1 MARPLLRLS
10 QVAAVALV
18 VSLFS
23 LLVWKTIFAD
33 SATLTNAVRA
43 GERPAAPAFE
53 LPVIWN
59 ENQTW
64 PRKLRSRS
72 ADGRVAL
79 SELRGYAV
87 VLNFWAS
94 WCRPC
99 RAEAPI
105 LAAAAQAERG
115 RVVFLGVDVKDFTTD
130 ARRFAK
136 DNGFNY
142 VSVRDTDNVYDDYGL
157 TGLPETFFVDA
168 RGRVTSH
175 VIGET
180 DKEQLAEG
188 IRSARAAT
196 NE

>member
-1 MARPLLRLS
+1 MARPLLRIA
-10 QVAAVALV
+10 QAMAVALV
-18 VSLFS
+18 VGLFA

-43 GERPAAPAFE
+43 GERPSAPAFE

-64 PRKLRSRS
+64 PGKIRSRS

-79 SELRGYAV
+79 SELRGYPV

-99 RAEAPI
+99 RDEAPI

-130 ARRFAK
+130 AKRFAE

-142 VSVRDTDNVYDDYGL
+142 VSVRDTEGVYDDYGL

-168 RGRVTSH
+168 RGRVVSH
-175 VIGET
+175 VIGEI

-188 IRSARAAT
+188 IRAARAAT